1 MAQEWVAAMQR
12 PTCFF
17 PMRPSATF
25 CRLMAQPLV
34 DLSSL
39 DLTRDVLPEE
49 ELREML
55 PHRFEFQLIDG
66 VSHLDTEEGLVV
78 AYKVW
83 DAEPWWGRGH
93 VPGRPLMP
101 GVLLAEGAAQ
111 AATILMK
118 TTEGWGKEQFI
129 GLAGLD
135 KVRYR
140 GQVIPPATV
149 HFVSRR
155 GRRSGNRLARYPA
168 QAFCNGKMVMDMELI
183 GVLL

>member
-1 MAQEWVAAMQR
+1 
-12 PTCFF
+12 
-17 PMRPSATF
+17 
-25 CRLMAQPLV
+25 MAQPLV

-39 DLTRDVLPEE
+39 DLSEDVLPEDE
-49 ELREML
+49 IRAVL
-55 PHRFEFQLIDG
+55 PHRHEFQLIDG
-66 VSHLDTEEGLVV
+66 VCHLDLEEGVVV

-83 DAEPWWGRGH
+83 DENPWWGRGH
-93 VPGRPLMP
+93 IPGRPLMP

-118 TTEGWGKEQFI
+118 KTEGWGVDQFI
-129 GLAGLD
+129 GLGGLEG
-135 KVRYR
+135 VRFR
-140 GQVIPPATV
+140 GQVVPSSTV

-168 QAFCNGKMVMDMELI
+168 QAYCGGKMVMDMELI